1 MAPPVSARVTN
12 STAVPQTADLGLG
25 SARFFYFTRC
35 PLGSRALRGGD
46 FGSKRR
52 SGAHEKDYD
61 DSETTIGLTLHSIPV
76 GDGLLRN
83 QQLWRLFPRP
93 YRLVLLA
100 LPMLSE
106 LLLDCK
112 LIPIFNRTDPINPT
126 RGEMLLP

>member
-1 MAPPVSARVTN
+1 MT
-12 STAVPQTADLGLG
+12 QTADLRLG
-25 SARFFYFTRC
+25 STRFVYFARC
-35 PLGSRALRGGD
+35 ALGGGASTSGD

-52 SGAHEKDYD
+52 SGAHERDYD

-83 QQLWRLFPRP
+83 QQLRRLFPRP

-112 LIPIFNRTDPINPT
+112 LISSYKRIK
-126 RGEMLLP
+126 M